1 MSQFIVI
8 KNLKNFTKYYFHCYL
23 ILKNLPSCKLF
34 RIKVNLIS
42 LITETKTDFDK
53 KNRKILRLAA

>member
-42 LITETKTDFDK
+42 LITEKQLILIKKTEK
-53 KNRKILRLAA
+53 Y